1 MTIINP
7 DVFRRS
13 GLGRILAGLALIFLL
28 TGANNVAAQ
37 TIAFKQAVAAAAS
50 GDRDIAAFYKARDYR
65 PIWTGAGDIARRRAF
80 VGAALSAGNHGLPTG
95 RYDGRQMKRDFA
107 AIRSERARGGLEV
120 TLTRAFLQ
128 YARDL
133 QSGVLEPRKLG
144 AEFYVKPP
152 RRDRLATLNAFVKSS
167 PQLFIRAL
175 APQSPA
181 YQRLL
186 KEKVSLEKRI
196 ARGGW
201 GPKVKAKKLRPG
213 QSGKLVVALR
223 KRLGAMGYRN
233 LGISPKFDAGLQ
245 RAVQV
250 FQTDHGLNA
259 DGVAGR
265 GTIAALNV
273 SALTR
278 LQQVIVALE
287 RQRWLNK
294 PLGKRY
300 ILVNQADFRAFVMD
314 DGRPT
319 LTTRVV
325 VGRPGKKY
333 RTPEFED
340 LMTHMVINP
349 TWNVP
354 QSIATAEYLPML
366 KKDPLALVQRG
377 LTMTDVSGQDV
388 DPGSMDYSQY
398 DDKNFPFAIKQ
409 PPSAGNALGRVKF
422 MFPNRFNIYLHDTPS
437 KSLFARDRRTFS
449 HGCVRV
455 QKPFQLAY
463 TLLAKQTSDPKG
475 LFQQYLNSGV
485 ETEVNLKT
493 PVPVYL
499 TYWTAWI
506 TPEGRANFRRDAY
519 GRDKK
524 VFRALE
530 KAGVS
535 LQTVRG

>member
-7 DVFRRS
+7 DIFRRS
-13 GLGRILAGLALIFLL
+13 GPGRILAGLALIFLL
-28 TGANNVAAQ
+28 AGAGGVAAQ
-37 TIAFKQAVAAAAS
+37 SIAFKQAVAAAAS

-65 PIWTGAGDIARRRAF
+65 PIWTGAGDIARRHAY
-80 VGAALSAGNHGLPTG
+80 VAAALGAGNHGLPVS
-95 RYDGRQMKRDFA
+95 RYDGKQMKQDFA

-128 YARDL
+128 YARDI

-144 AEFYVKPP
+144 EEFYIKPP

-186 KEKVSLEKRI
+186 KEKVRLEKRI

-223 KRLGAMGYRN
+223 KRLSAMGYRN

-265 GTIAALNV
+265 GTLAALNV

-314 DGRPT
+314 NGRPT

-366 KKDPLALVQRG
+366 KKDPMALVQRG

-388 DPGSMDYSQY
+388 NPASLDYSQF

-475 LFQQYLNSGV
+475 LFQRYLNSGV

-535 LQTVRG
+535 LQAVRG